1 MNNEEYIFSQ
11 CQAINS
17 MLNNQQESTARDYVI
32 KLLDFL
38 TQNKIEYTELVNH
51 LIREV
56 GLFPYM
62 KDSLLWE
69 DKLIRDLFKVNVGES
84 EEKTLHR
91 AQSKLLKKLLDGE
104 NIAVSAPTSFGKS
117 FVIDAFIAIKKPRN
131 VVIIVPTIALMDET
145 RRRLFNKFANTYN
158 IVTTTDAVLKE
169 KNICIFPQERALIYA
184 HTINDI
190 DILIIDEFYKSSI
203 DIDKERAPALIKC
216 IISLGNKAKQKYY
229 LAPNIDELQDNPF
242 TEGMC
247 FEKID
252 FKTVF
257 LEINDLYSQISAEK
271 DKSDLLLEKYTN
283 ITGKS
288 LIYAGNFP
296 EIDNLR
302 TLFSK
307 NNIAYKDREK
317 LNQFATWLDNN
328 YGKLWYLSDLVKK
341 GIGVH
346 HGKLHRSLS
355 QLQIQLFKEK
365 DGLDTIISTSSIIEG
380 VNTSAENVFVWRN
393 RNGNKKLND
402 FTYKNIIGRGGRMF
416 CHFIGKIYILDKSPN
431 TETMQLSL
439 PLPEDIVLQESELE
453 NIELSQEQKI
463 KIITDS
469 KELES
474 KIGNDITLIQSTK
487 TSAIK
492 TIVRELEKNKKKW
505 NGLGYLNSPN
515 PNDWDFL
522 LWNLLWLMRWGYKQ
536 EEKDK
541 IVNAIKICSNNW
553 ELPMPSILDELKDIE
568 MSIDDYFAFEK
579 KLTFDMASFLSD
591 FNVIQKHILNI
602 NVDIEPFIM
611 KIRNAFLPA
620 VVFVLE
626 EFGLPRMISKK
637 IQDSDL
643 VNFEEEGLTTQD
655 AILQLIDRKVEIMNI
670 RTLDSFDKYI
680 LDYFY
685 LGIQQ

>member
-11 CQAINS
+11 CQAINN

-69 DKLIRDLFKVNVGES
+69 DELIRDLFKVNVGES

-91 AQSKLLKKLLDGE
+91 AQSRLLKKLLDGE

-169 KNICIFPQERALIYA
+169 KNICIFPQERALMYA
-184 HTINDI
+184 HTISDI

-216 IISLGNKAKQKYY
+216 IINLGNKSKQRYY

-257 LEINDLYSQISAEK
+257 LKIIDLYPQISAEK
-271 DKSDLLLEKYTN
+271 DKSHLLLEQYAK

-302 TLFSK
+302 TLFSRD
-307 NNIAYKDREK
+307 NIAYKNRER

-355 QLQIQLFKEK
+355 QLQIRLFEED

-416 CHFIGKIYILDKSPN
+416 CHFIGKIYILDNPPC

-439 PLPEDIVLQESELE
+439 PLPEDIMLQESELQ
-453 NIELSQEQKI
+453 NIELSEEQKR

-474 KIGNDITLIQSTK
+474 KIGGDIILIQSTK
-487 TSAIK
+487 KSAIK
-492 TIVRELEKNKKKW
+492 TIVSELENNKRKW
-505 NGLGYLNSPN
+505 NGLRYLNSSN

-522 LWNLLWLMRWGYKQ
+522 LKNLLWHMRWGSKQ
-536 EEKDK
+536 EEREKL
-541 IVNAIKICSNNW
+541 VNAIKICSNNW
-553 ELPMPSILDELKDIE
+553 ELPMSSILDQLKDIE

-591 FNVIQKHILNI
+591 FNVIQKHILDI
-602 NVDIEPFIM
+602 NVDIEPFIT
-611 KIRNAFLPA
+611 KIRNAFLPT

-637 IQDSDL
+637 IQDSGL
-643 VNFEEEGLTTQD
+643 VDFEEEGLTTQV
-655 AILQLIDRKVEIMNI
+655 AISELIDKKIEIMQI
-670 RTLDSFDKYI
+670 RTLDSFDKNI

-685 LGIQQ
+685 LGVQ